1 MILHINDDPDP
12 LDVNDDPDP
21 LLINDESEVV
31 PRIDVMVR
39 PA

>member
-1 MILHINDDPDP
+1 VILHINDDPDP